1 MQFFL
6 PSVLVLL
13 AAAAVVFFVL
23 PKWGPFALALISAI
37 LLALGVYNHISTFG
51 AEYRLAT
58 WHLGLIS
65 YAPYVM
71 VGGLLFAI
79 ALYLFFLLPTSI
91 TGSANNTSTASI
103 LPTVAEMPTANTAT
117 NTVTGAINRALNT
130 AANVISLNKKNNGGI
145 LNSVLG
151 NAKKNNRGLN
161 FPFSQ
166 V

>member
-23 PKWGPFALALISAI
+23 PRWGPFMLAIISAV
-37 LLALGVYNHISTFG
+37 LLIMGVYNHASTFG

-71 VGGLLFAI
+71 VAALLLLIAI
-79 ALYLFFLLPTSI
+79 YLVFLLPTSMSSESA
-91 TGSANNTSTASI
+91 SANASLI
-103 LPTVAEMPTANTAT
+103 PTVAEMPSANTAT
-117 NTVTGAINRALNT
+117 NGITGAINRALNT
-130 AANVISLNKKNNGGI
+130 AANVVSMNKKNNGGI

-151 NAKKNNRGLN
+151 NAKRNNKGIN